1 MNDIP
6 EVSFGVP
13 RLGEGLGVPFIVK
26 RSCPYF
32 VVPSIL
38 EGDFSFP
45 MGPSVLI
52 RRLSQSGLLPSDAEV
67 CGDVDLIDFV
77 FACPSVTSYLNR
89 VTYFDGSFR
98 LRFGNE

>member
-6 EVSFGVP
+6 EVSFGIP
-13 RLGEGLGVPFIVK
+13 RLTERLCIALVVE
-26 RSCPYF
+26 RSRPYF

-52 RRLSQSGLLPSDAEV
+52 RRLNQLGLLPSDAEV
-67 CGDVDLIDFV
+67 CGDVDLIDFI
-77 FACPSVTSYLNR
+77 FSRPSVTSHFNR
-89 VTYFDGSFR
+89 VTYFDGSF
-98 LRFGNE
+98 